1 MKDFELNALFITA
14 AEFDNNDSEQLEIHD
29 RVVLVSSVSSL
40 CESKDFG
47 NFDSVL
53 FLSENNCSSLVSA
66 HLMAEILEEEYRKYV
81 RYILLSSCA
90 WIDAPKTIESVRAK
104 DPFQQQLWIVV
115 GSPQWM
121 SRAVRALLPPK
132 EEVPDLKGLVSG
144 LVICGYT
151 YTKEELMYLYGHVQ
165 VSVSTELN

>member
-40 CESKDFG
+40 CESEDFS

-66 HLMAEILEEEYRKYV
+66 HLMAEILEEEYKKRI

-90 WIDAPKTIESVRAK
+90 WIDAPKTIESIRAK
-104 DPFQQQLWIVV
+104 DPFQEQLWIVV

-121 SRAVRALLPPK
+121 SRAVKSLLPST
-132 EEVPDLKGLVSG
+132 EEIPDLKGLVSG
-144 LVICGYT
+144 LVVCGYT
-151 YTKEELMYLYGHVQ
+151 YKQQELMRLYGHIQ

>member
-40 CESKDFG
+40 CESKNFS

-66 HLMAEILEEEYRKYV
+66 HLMAEILEEEYKKRV
-81 RYILLSSCA
+81 RYVLLSSYA
-90 WIDAPKTIESVRAK
+90 WTDAPKTVESVRMR
-104 DPFQQQLWIVV
+104 DPFQEQLWIVI

-121 SRAVRALLPPK
+121 SRAVRALLPQK

-144 LVICGYT
+144 LVVCGYT
-151 YTKEELMYLYGHVQ
+151 YTNKELMYLYGHSQ